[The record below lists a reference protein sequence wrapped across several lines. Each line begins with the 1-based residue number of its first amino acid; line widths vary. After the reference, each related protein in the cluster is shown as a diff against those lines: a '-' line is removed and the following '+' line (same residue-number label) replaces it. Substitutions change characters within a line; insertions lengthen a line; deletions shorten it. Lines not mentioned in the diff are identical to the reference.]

1 MSENVTR
8 EELLK
13 LDKRQLITFI
23 LNNIVKK
30 PAEEKPPACNAAA
43 PPGFDCIKLPPK
55 PPMPS
60 PGNTT
65 STPGTSLKAP
75 PIPKIP
81 PIESDGCG
89 DFSRK
94 KKQAATPEQLAGEK
108 RIFVKCERCDKTF
121 IIDLPKKLVLANPL
135 EIVPVTI
142 LHHPEHALTV
152 YLDQNFESRRDYVSE
167 IFHLK

>member
-1 MSENVTR
+1 MPEQITR
-8 EELLK
+8 DELQK
-13 LDKRQLITFI
+13 LDKRQLIAFI
-23 LNNIVKK
+23 LNNIAKSPGDVN
-30 PAEEKPPACNAAA
+30 PPACNAAA
-43 PPGFDCIKLPPK
+43 PPGFDDIKLPPK
-55 PPMPS
+55 PALVL
-60 PGNTT
+60 PGA
-65 STPGTSLKAP
+65 PGAGPGAPLKAP

-81 PIESDGCG
+81 PIAGDACG

-121 IIDLPKKLVLANPL
+121 IIDLPKKIVLDNPL